1 MPEEWRPIADRF
13 RHGTLYLRVWVAPD
27 SGTEVV
33 WVVDGLV
40 GRRVLVTGASGFIG
54 AHLCRRLRQA
64 GAEVHAISRRPCGD
78 PAGARRPRHEPA
90 TVHWWPCDLTEAAT
104 VAEVVDRVRPET
116 VYHLASRVTGCRA
129 LGSVLDTFQANLQ
142 STVNLLVGVAGADV
156 GRVIVTGSMEEGAGT
171 AADAV
176 PCSPYAAAKLGVRVY
191 GRLFGALYGVPAV
204 HLRLGMVYGPG
215 QSDVR
220 KLVPHVVTNLLSGRP
235 PRIGSGERR
244 VDWIYVGDVVDA
256 LLAAAVRD
264 GIAGECI
271 DVGCGRL
278 TSVRSVVELLVGI
291 SGTGITA
298 AFGARADPPLEA
310 EYRADVARAAA
321 VLGWR
326 PATCL
331 RQGLIRTYRWYQRE
345 RAAGDRR
352 PVAA

>member
-1 MPEEWRPIADRF
+1 LGCA
-13 RHGTLYLRVWVAPD
+13 VSV
-27 SGTEVV
+27 TEVV
-33 WVVDGLV
+33 GVLDGLV
-40 GRRVLVTGASGFIG
+40 GRRVLVTGARGFIG

-64 GAEVHAISRRPCGD
+64 GAVVHAISRRPCGESAD
-78 PAGARRPRHEPA
+78 ARRPRHEA
-90 TVHWWPCDLTEAAT
+90 ASVQWWQCDLTAASS
-104 VAEVVDRVRPET
+104 VAEVVERVRPET
-116 VYHLASRVTGCRA
+116 VYHLASSVTGCRA
-129 LGSVLDTFQANLQ
+129 LGSVLDTFHANLQ
-142 STVNLLVGVAGADV
+142 STVNLLVGVAGANV

-215 QSDVR
+215 QGDFR
-220 KLVPHVVTNLLSGRP
+220 KLVPHVAANLLRGRP

-244 VDWIYVGDVVDA
+244 VDWIYVGDAVDA
-256 LLAAAVRD
+256 LMAAAVRD
-264 GIAGECI
+264 GIAGESI

-278 TSVRSVVELLVGI
+278 TSVRSVVELLVAI
-291 SGTGITA
+291 SGTGIA
-298 AFGARADPPLEA
+298 AEFGARADPPLEA
-310 EYRADVARAAA
+310 EYCADLARATA

-345 RAAGDRR
+345 LAAVDRR
-352 PVAA
+352 LVAA